1 MMTLFEAHYCSPVF
15 VTLTFQTVHWQLLA
29 TPQYGSRLSR
39 RGCASGSTSG
49 SWSPRPSSPIA
60 SSTSEPR
67 RFSRKKFKNRNFRFA
82 PISQPCIT
90 FMCVS
95 LSIDCATP
103 LLTINVHPNSTSSSN
118 SVKKMSENQV
128 GKAKNRRIFESK
140 ETFLMQV
147 GKIALARP

>member
-1 MMTLFEAHYCSPVF
+1 MTLFEAHYCSPVF

-39 RGCASGSTSG
+39 RGCASASTSG

-60 SSTSEPR
+60 SSTSESR

-118 SVKKMSENQV
+118 FVKKCQKIKSEKQ
-128 GKAKNRRIFESK
+128 KIEEILSRIK
-140 ETFLMQV
+140 YFL
-147 GKIALARP
+147 

>member
-1 MMTLFEAHYCSPVF
+1 MTILFEAHYCSTVF

-39 RGCASGSTSG
+39 PGCASVFTSG
-49 SWSPRPSSPIA
+49 SWSPGRPH
-60 SSTSEPR
+60 R
-67 RFSRKKFKNRNFRFA
+67 SRVQLLSLGDFLEKKFKNRNFRFA

-118 SVKKMSENQV
+118 FVKKCQKIKS
-128 GKAKNRRIFESK
+128 GKRNRGNFESN
-140 ETFLMQV
+140 EGFLMQ
-147 GKIALARP
+147 IRLSTR